1 MYSLFGKLICWA
13 ILLPITVFGQYVQAV
28 DTAIE
33 LDVMTYNIRIASPP
47 SLGWGHTDLHAV
59 ADVINRERP
68 DLVALQE
75 VDAYTERSG
84 KASHQAKELAA
95 MTGMYWHFA
104 KAVDRNG
111 GDYGVAVL
119 SRFPIASA
127 QSFRLPVH
135 KGSDGEIRGCA
146 LITVLIG
153 GQKVGFMSAH
163 LDHQSD
169 RDRQL
174 QVRAINRI
182 LKKYKKL
189 PVIFGADLNME
200 HRNPVMRML
209 EPQISFLCD
218 SCALTFPSDT
228 PRVTLDYLMLNKAA
242 MEHFEKISYR
252 VVAETYASDHR
263 PVVSR
268 LRLITK

>member
-1 MYSLFGKLICWA
+1 
-13 ILLPITVFGQYVQAV
+13 
-28 DTAIE
+28 
-33 LDVMTYNIRIASPP
+33 
-47 SLGWGHTDLHAV
+47 
-59 ADVINRERP
+59 
-68 DLVALQE
+68 
-75 VDAYTERSG
+75 
-84 KASHQAKELAA
+84 
-95 MTGMYWHFA
+95 
-104 KAVDRNG
+104 
-111 GDYGVAVL
+111 
-119 SRFPIASA
+119 
-127 QSFRLPVH
+127 
-135 KGSDGEIRGCA
+135 GEIRGCA

-242 MEHFEKISYR
+242 MEHF
-252 VVAETYASDHR
+252 
-263 PVVSR
+263 
-268 LRLITK
+268 